1 MATDE
6 DAASTTYPH
15 QLPLRSN
22 PEIDAFDR
30 SIVKAYHRLL
40 DDDPDLTMPVA
51 AIEALI
57 EALGASSAKTV
68 FETMNLVETQ
78 SMRLRQS
85 ATVSNPMAVRH
96 GTDLFTQTLM
106 KALKQGPSG
115 AAGNTGAENN
125 DSEFEL
131 IRKHLVSNGRLFAER
146 AKDAREKIALQGRF
160 LLTEH
165 CTVLTHGGSRAVG
178 IFLGRAAE
186 AVANRQAPPFKVIY
200 AISENSREK
209 STKIVADL
217 RAKGIRVATISEGA
231 VAHIMEQVS
240 FVLVGA
246 QAVTAQGGI
255 LSTLGTYQIAK
266 LAKDFGKS
274 GKPFYVAAEQHKI
287 GRTFPT
293 CQSKLSGTAEFKQNI
308 LDFHKKIDDTE
319 TKDSSSSQAAANPL
333 DFTPPTLITSFI
345 CDHGVKTTTG
355 IHHEVI
361 ETYFN

>member
-1 MATDE
+1 MATD
-6 DAASTTYPH
+6 DGAASTSTSYPH

-22 PEIDAFDR
+22 PEIDAFD
-30 SIVKAYHRLL
+30 IVKAYHRLL

-85 ATVSNPMAVRH
+85 PTVSNPMAVRH

-106 KALKQGPSG
+106 KALKQPPSG
-115 AAGNTGAENN
+115 AAVND
-125 DSEFEL
+125 DSEFEV

-146 AKDAREKIALQGRF
+146 AKEAREKIALQGRF
-160 LLTEH
+160 LLTEN

-186 AVANRQAPPFKVIY
+186 AVANRHAPPFRVIY
-200 AISENSREK
+200 AMSENRREK

-217 RAKGIRVATISEGA
+217 RAKGIRVATIPEGA
-231 VAHIMEQVS
+231 VAHIMEKVS

-246 QAVTAQGGI
+246 QAVTTQGGI
-255 LSTLGTYQIAK
+255 LSTLGTYQVAK

-308 LDFHKKIDDTE
+308 LDFHKKVNDTE
-319 TKDSSSSQAAANPL
+319 TSDNASFRAVANPL
-333 DFTPPTLITSFI
+333 DFTPPDLITSFI